1 MKDDFSFR
9 SSEID
14 LLSCKPTVVIVS
26 NVGVGQKRILT
37 LDTDVAP
44 KECLVEQPVEIR
56 VSFRKL

>member
-1 MKDDFSFR
+1 M
-9 SSEID
+9 
-14 LLSCKPTVVIVS
+14 IVS
-26 NVGVGQKRILT
+26 NVKVGQKRILT